1 MAGAAVDHGRY
12 IRILQ
17 TFLCYI
23 QSQMLCVEG
32 FQIRQDFLPQRQGS
46 PAQGGTGKAL
56 DHPEAQ
62 PGEGSP

>member
-1 MAGAAVDHGRY
+1 MAGTAVDHGRY

-32 FQIRQDFLPQRQGS
+32 FQIRQDFLPQRQGK
-46 PAQGGTGKAL
+46 GLKFCYVLMGKGC
-56 DHPEAQ
+56 P
-62 PGEGSP
+62 